1 MENAKKKLLSN
12 LKLEEIDQNLYKA
25 DSLEPGW
32 QRIFGGLIVA
42 QSVVAAYK
50 TIDNLT
56 LHSLHSYFIQPG
68 NPLIP
73 IIFKVENLKDGRSF
87 STRNISAFQNNKIIF
102 FMSASFH
109 KKENGYSYQDPMP
122 KNIKGPNN
130 LLNEDQLIE
139 KMIKKGL
146 PENIKTIWDRNR
158 PIEYRPVSPRNLY
171 NLRVKKPKQYTWMK
185 FKEKLP
191 KSIALHHAILSY
203 ASDYTLLDT
212 ALMPHKLSVFNKDV
226 MVASL
231 DHSLWIHR
239 DFKADEWL
247 LYIQNSPL
255 AFGGRA
261 IAKGAIYTQD
271 GLLVASVAQE
281 GIIR

>member
-1 MENAKKKLLSN
+1 MKNPKKKLLSN
-12 LKLEEIDQNLYKA
+12 LKLEEIGHNLYKA

-32 QRIFGGLIVA
+32 KRIFGGLIVA
-42 QSVVAAYK
+42 QAIVAGYK
-50 TIDNLT
+50 TINKLI

-73 IIFKVENLKDGRSF
+73 ITFKIENIKDGKNF

-109 KKENGYSYQDPMP
+109 KNEHGYSHQKPMP
-122 KNIKGPNN
+122 KNIKGPDG
-130 LLNEDQLIE
+130 LLNEDQIIE
-139 KMIKKGL
+139 KIIKEGI
-146 PENIKTIWDRNR
+146 PDNIKTFWERDRH
-158 PIEYRPVSPRNLY
+158 IEFRPVASRNLY
-171 NLRVKKPKQYTWMK
+171 DLKIEKPKQYTWMK

-191 KSIALHHAILSY
+191 TSIIIHHAILSY

-212 ALMPHKLSVFNKDV
+212 ALMPHKLSVFSKDI

-239 DFKADEWL
+239 EFKADEWL
-247 LYIQNSPL
+247 LYIQSSPI

-261 IAKGAIYTQD
+261 IAKGEIYTQD
-271 GLLVASVAQE
+271 GLLIATVAQE